1 MRRTIHIVRKMMC
14 FMRKSL
20 ILMRKR
26 ELDCALMGRDAA
38 SLILKSVS
46 DKGEENVG

>member
-1 MRRTIHIVRKMMC
+1 
-14 FMRKSL
+14 MRKSL

-26 ELDCALMGRDAA
+26 EPDCTLMGRNAA
-38 SLILKSVS
+38 SLIMESVS